1 MPKPVTNGGVSAQLG
16 INTKGAE
23 AGLGVRVSVK
33 LSAKQNQ
40 GAIRQVNQQVIK
52 NPNHNRANTTHQN
65 QNQPQVRQ
73 NQGGHEQG
81 QPVNLKNS
89 QNQGNNGTN
98 HASEQGLEHGRGHH
112 KTDVDTHNQPH
123 QPNNTNTGNT
133 TKPQNPANPTNTEKP
148 QNLPNTPN
156 TPNTP
161 NLPNTPQTPN
171 LPQNQFPQTNLPQQQ
186 TTQHFPTVRIN
197 IPANVQT
204 HENLPNALLK
214 IVLGPILQQND
225 IYLSNRAINQLI
237 DHNSPNYHSNLQSN
251 PLPKQIGT
259 LLQNVGKT
267 LFGFV
272 QNPSNLDGKMIHQ
285 VTTELAHHFH
295 EEIQASK
302 TILLNT
308 AGLDGK
314 HFEQLNIRERM
325 QTAVELLPR
334 HIPAQAME
342 TLQNHTSQEILNG
355 FLLARGF
362 VAANENPANTKNLA
376 ALTNVLA
383 NEIPPAALRDIG
395 QLVKILIAD
404 SAAAKTTAN
413 LDLAVQKFVRILL
426 ANNELGVLLAVI
438 SLAGQNK
445 PNGGLVSRSLALAQI
460 YEMINRLIMAG
471 EKAMNEA
478 MPKNAAESV
487 LQKSEK
493 NNFISLSVNTAD
505 KDDTNLNPH
514 KAGQTGAE
522 GALRQ
527 FLEFNPAFMQDNS
540 ASAFT
545 NSDDARQA
553 QKDFVSAY
561 HTEIEQWLRS
571 GNHRLVKDIDFEKPI
586 GIVVERDA
594 EGYFSATK
602 ARIVLVRDGSVVGW
616 HFLKSFLVS

>member
-1 MPKPVTNGGVSAQLG
+1 MPKPVINGGVSAQLG

-40 GAIRQVNQQVIK
+40 GAIRQVSQQVIK
-52 NPNHNRANTTHQN
+52 NPNHNRANTTHQT

-73 NQGGHEQG
+73 NHGGHEQG
-81 QPVNLKNS
+81 QPANLKNS
-89 QNQGNNGTN
+89 QNQGNNGAN

-112 KTDVDTHNQPH
+112 KSDVDTPNQPH
-123 QPNNTNTGNT
+123 QPNNTNNT
-133 TKPQNPANPTNTEKP
+133 NTANTPKPQNPPTQTNTEKP

-156 TPNTP
+156 TPN
-161 NLPNTPQTPN
+161 LPHQH
-171 LPQNQFPQTNLPQQQ
+171 FPQTNSPHQP

-197 IPANVQT
+197 IPANVPQL
-204 HENLPNALLK
+204 ENLPNALLK

-237 DHNSPNYHSNLQSN
+237 DGNSPNYHSNSQSN

-272 QNPSNLDGKMIHQ
+272 QNPSNLSGKMIHQ

-334 HIPAQAME
+334 HIPAHAME
-342 TLQNHTSQEILNG
+342 TLQNHPSHEILNG

-362 VAANENPANTKNLA
+362 VSANENAPNTKTLA

-404 SAAAKTTAN
+404 AASAKTTAN

-438 SLAGQNK
+438 SLAGQTQ

-460 YEMINRLIMAG
+460 YEMINRLILAG

-478 MPKNAAESV
+478 MPKNVSESV

-505 KDDTNLNPH
+505 KDDANPNIN
-514 KAGQTGAE
+514 KPGQTGAE
-522 GALRQ
+522 SALRQ

-561 HTEIEQWLRS
+561 QTEIEQWLRS

-586 GIVVERDA
+586 GIVVERDS

-602 ARIVLVRDGSVVGW
+602 ARIVLVRDSSVVGW

>member
-16 INTKGAE
+16 INTTGAE
-23 AGLGVRVSVK
+23 AGLGVKVSVK
-33 LSAKQNQ
+33 LSARQNQ
-40 GAIRQVNQQVIK
+40 GAIRQVNQHITK
-52 NPNHNRANTTHQN
+52 NPHHNRANTTHQN
-65 QNQPQVRQ
+65 QHQPQIRQ

-81 QPVNLKNS
+81 QPANLNNS
-89 QNQGNNGTN
+89 QNHGNNGAN
-98 HASEQGLEHGRGHH
+98 HASQQGLEHGRGHH

-123 QPNNTNTGNT
+123 QPNNPNNTNTANT
-133 TKPQNPANPTNTEKP
+133 TKPQNPPPQTNTEKP

-156 TPNTP
+156 TPN
-161 NLPNTPQTPN
+161 LPPQ
-171 LPQNQFPQTNLPQQQ
+171 QFPQTNSPHQQ

-197 IPANVQT
+197 FPANVHQR
-204 HENLPNALLK
+204 ENLPNALLK
-214 IVLGPILQQND
+214 LVLGPILQQND

-237 DHNSPNYHSNLQSN
+237 DRNSPNYHSNTQSN
-251 PLPKQIGT
+251 PLPKQVST

-272 QNPSNLDGKMIHQ
+272 QNPSNLNGKMIHQ

-334 HIPAQAME
+334 HIPAHAME
-342 TLQNHTSQEILNG
+342 TLQNHPSHEILNG

-362 VAANENPANTKNLA
+362 VSANETSANTKNLA

-404 SAAAKTTAN
+404 AASAKTTAN

-438 SLAGQNK
+438 SLAGRNQ
-445 PNGGLVSRSLALAQI
+445 PNSGLVSRSLALAQI
-460 YEMINRLIMAG
+460 YEMINRLILAG
-471 EKAMNEA
+471 EKAMTEA
-478 MPKNAAESV
+478 MPKNASESI

-493 NNFISLSVNTAD
+493 NNFLSLSVNTSD
-505 KDDTNLNPH
+505 KDEANLNLN
-514 KAGQTGAE
+514 KTGQTGAE
-522 GALRQ
+522 SALRQ

-561 HTEIEQWLRS
+561 QTEIEQWLRS

-586 GIVVERDA
+586 GIVVERNS

-602 ARIVLVRDGSVVGW
+602 ARIVLVRDSSVVGW